1 MPFLPTEVRR
11 RGSKDLLKVCV
22 LLDRGQKERKGEDGK
37 PLPLNIY
44 DTPYEGGLEGDRE
57 GVWIPV
63 TRPESDVRPAGEYEL
78 PWEWRKEDIVRA
90 LSGRERQRGLM
101 VGGFRVWRKDAMSFI
116 YTVMQHQLYVCCK
129 GGKQNNPAESISRG
143 LFILVALAR
152 CDRALL

>member
-1 MPFLPTEVRR
+1 MTTVAEVRR

-22 LLDRGQKERKGEDGK
+22 LLDRGQREGKREEGK

-44 DTPYEGGLEGDRE
+44 DTPYEGELDGDRE

-90 LSGRERQRGLM
+90 LSGREHKRGM
-101 VGGFRVWRKDAMSFI
+101 MMRGWREDATRLFAKALNSEDEVKQPSSIQMS
-116 YTVMQHQLYVCCK
+116 LY
-129 GGKQNNPAESISRG
+129 
-143 LFILVALAR
+143 
-152 CDRALL
+152 